1 MFVRRSPIRVVS
13 YEQDIRVGL
22 KKKIIIFF
30 IKHFLVIQEV
40 VVGRR
45 QRMFV
50 RRSPI
55 RVVSYEQDIRVGL
68 KKKNNYFFYKT
79 PSCHTGG
86 SGR

>member
-1 MFVRRSPIRVVS
+1 
-13 YEQDIRVGL
+13 
-22 KKKIIIFF
+22 
-30 IKHFLVIQEV
+30 
-40 VVGRR
+40 
-45 QRMFV
+45 MFV

-79 PSCHTGG
+79 LSCHTGG